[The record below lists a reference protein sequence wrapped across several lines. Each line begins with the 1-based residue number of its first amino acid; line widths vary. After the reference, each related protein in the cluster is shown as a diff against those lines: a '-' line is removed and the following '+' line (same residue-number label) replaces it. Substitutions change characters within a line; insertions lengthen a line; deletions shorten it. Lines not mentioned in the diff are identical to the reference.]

1 VAEASVDL
9 ITMKSPGTEAKA
21 GQSGDSNPEIRA
33 EAAWIGGFVAAE
45 GTFTQPL
52 AGRKFSFGV
61 ALGALDS
68 ESCERLRAFFGV
80 GSIVRSKRRR
90 DHYDDEVQF
99 QVRSLK
105 DLVHIVMPFM
115 DAHLPPSHKRQQ
127 YLRWKQE
134 LLHYWDNGAK
144 RVRACTVPDC
154 ETQRRAHG
162 LCRHHLYRAGLG

>member
-21 GQSGDSNPEIRA
+21 GQSRDSNLEIQS

-45 GTFTQPL
+45 GTFVRTG

-68 ESCERLRAFFGV
+68 ESCDRLHAFFGA
-80 GSIVRSKRRR
+80 GSIVRSVRRR

-105 DLVHIVMPFM
+105 DLVHIVIPFM
-115 DAHLPPSHKRQQ
+115 DAHLPPSYKREQ
-127 YLRWKQE
+127 YLQWKLE
-134 LLHYWDNGAK
+134 LLHYWDKGAR
-144 RVRACTVPDC
+144 RVRACTVPGC